1 MANAPS
7 TDKVDTAEAPIKIKP
22 LVRSAMTF
30 HETRNMDWSVV
41 IPRGVTKETVV
52 LSALWS
58 VCSDQWHSFDR
69 VNCIW
74 EDRSAYAELLVLDAG
89 RGYANVILLSY
100 HPLPALLVSEAG
112 LPPGF
117 EIFYSGPVENASRG
131 YCVKR
136 LCDGVLM
143 VQGKT
148 SREAAL
154 AELLDSATL
163 R

>member
-1 MANAPS
+1 MPATPS
-7 TDKVDTAEAPIKIKP
+7 TETTEAPIKIKP
-22 LVRSAMTF
+22 LVRSAMTL
-30 HETRNMDWSVV
+30 HETRNNNWSAV
-41 IPRGVTKETVV
+41 IPRGTTKEMLV

-58 VCSDQWHSFDR
+58 VVSDQFHSFDR
-69 VNCIW
+69 INCIG
-74 EDRSAYAELLVLDAG
+74 EARDFYAELLVLDAG
-89 RGYANVILLSY
+89 RGYANVVLLSY

-117 EIFYSGPVENASRG
+117 EIFYSGPVENAAGG

-136 LCDGVLM
+136 LCDGVMM

>member
-1 MANAPS
+1 MANSPS
-7 TDKVDTAEAPIKIKP
+7 TDKVEPTEAPIKIKP

-30 HETRNMDWSVV
+30 HETRNNNWSAV
-41 IPRGVTKETVV
+41 IPRGTTKEMLT

-148 SREAAL
+148 SRDAAL

>member
-7 TDKVDTAEAPIKIKP
+7 TDKAETTDAPLKVKALP
-22 LVRSAMTF
+22 RSAITF
-30 HETRNMDWSVV
+30 NETRNNTWSAV
-41 IPRGVTKETVV
+41 IPRGTTKEMLV

-58 VCSDQWHSFDR
+58 VVCDQWHAFDR
-69 VNCIW
+69 VNCIL

-117 EIFYSGPVENASRG
+117 EIFYAGPIENASRG
-131 YCVKR
+131 YSVKR
-136 LCDGVLM
+136 LCDGVIM
-143 VQGKT
+143 TQGHS
-148 SREAAL
+148 SRELAL
-154 AELLDSATL
+154 AALLDSATL